1 MLEDTR
7 EDHQTD
13 PPTLWFVGN
22 TNNSRRLKVV
32 FIHFKDEGRI
42 QIKTCYEANAEELR
56 IYEKYRRKWNH
67 FLAADTDPII
77 DRVNVM
83 KKIKG
88 NAEAWES
95 GELGRDEKFVSRV
108 EIDASLLDEAAGL
121 KSISVRM
128 PTSLIEDLKN
138 IGQIHGL
145 GYQPLM
151 KQILSRFVEAEK
163 KRLLKEAA
171 CKSVQQ
177 DEEETNCSSDSPDE
191 PKASCG

>member
-1 MLEDTR
+1 
-7 EDHQTD
+7 
-13 PPTLWFVGN
+13 
-22 TNNSRRLKVV
+22 
-32 FIHFKDEGRI
+32 
-42 QIKTCYEANAEELR
+42 
-56 IYEKYRRKWNH
+56 
-67 FLAADTDPII
+67 
-77 DRVNVM
+77 M

-88 NAEAWES
+88 SAEAWEN

-108 EIDASLLDEAAGL
+108 DIDNSLLDEAVGL

-128 PTSLIEDLKN
+128 PTSLIEDLKD

-177 DEEETNCSSDSPDE
+177 DEDDTTRSSNSPGE

>member
-1 MLEDTR
+1 
-7 EDHQTD
+7 
-13 PPTLWFVGN
+13 
-22 TNNSRRLKVV
+22 
-32 FIHFKDEGRI
+32 
-42 QIKTCYEANAEELR
+42 
-56 IYEKYRRKWNH
+56 
-67 FLAADTDPII
+67 
-77 DRVNVM
+77 M

-163 KRLLKEAA
+163 KRLLKEA
-171 CKSVQQ
+171 
-177 DEEETNCSSDSPDE
+177 
-191 PKASCG
+191 

>member
-1 MLEDTR
+1 
-7 EDHQTD
+7 
-13 PPTLWFVGN
+13 
-22 TNNSRRLKVV
+22 
-32 FIHFKDEGRI
+32 
-42 QIKTCYEANAEELR
+42 
-56 IYEKYRRKWNH
+56 
-67 FLAADTDPII
+67 
-77 DRVNVM
+77 M

-171 CKSVQQ
+171 CKSMQQ
-177 DEEETNCSSDSPDE
+177 DGDDTTCSSDSPDE
-191 PKASCG
+191 PKASYG